1 MQTAMLFEPL
11 DSNSTKVTW
20 NFRGDMN
27 YPFNVMLLV
36 YDMEKT
42 LGKDLQQGLN
52 TLKEILEK
60 EAPSS
65 AAKKLPYW
73 QWSNDGWRWTQVR
86 LEGEGC

>member
-1 MQTAMLFEPL
+1 
-11 DSNSTKVTW
+11 
-20 NFRGDMN
+20 MN

-52 TLKEILEK
+52 NLKELMEK
-60 EAPSS
+60 ESTS
-65 AAKKLPYW
+65 TSAKKLPNW